1 MSTQLHRSLTTLRIS
16 LRPFLTLEYIT
27 DCRRGKREDRSEQG
41 GKKRKEMRQKR
52 KIQRLI
58 EEGRKVNVIKGT

>member
-1 MSTQLHRSLTTLRIS
+1 